1 MIVICTQDSGL
12 ESDNE
17 QKMRALDPRLDYTEL
32 TTCDHFIHMER
43 AAMVNKKLK
52 EFIALR

>member
-1 MIVICTQDSGL
+1 MVICTQDSGL

-17 QKMRALDPRLDYTEL
+17 QKMRVLYPRLDYTEL
-32 TTCDHFIHMER
+32 TTCGHFIHMEQ
-43 AAMVNKKLK
+43 AAMVNEKLK

>member
-1 MIVICTQDSGL
+1 MVICTQDSGL

-17 QKMRALDPRLDYTEL
+17 QKMRVLYPRLDYTEL
-32 TTCDHFIHMER
+32 TTCGHFIHMER
-43 AAMVNKKLK
+43 AAMVNEKLK